1 MKKIYSFYSNILN
14 GTFDQ
19 VTKRLEYIGDLTIEN
34 AKGQERFITQDSED
48 SNRFFVLVEEY
59 VNKGCQ

>member
-1 MKKIYSFYSNILN
+1 MKKIYSFYSTILN

-34 AKGQERFITQDSED
+34 AKGQERFIVQDSED
-48 SNRFFVLVEEY
+48 LNKFFVLVEDY
-59 VNKGCQ
+59 VNKGFC